1 MRSHW
6 RRWLIGLV
14 LAVAVSMSTGEFIEL
29 QKLSLDELRTRF
41 KLPSSCDPAVTAL
54 TTDPAANQMMVAID
68 CRVRPASP
76 PGPRVPGERSHPR
89 PVGTGS

>member
-41 KLPSSCDPAVTAL
+41 NLPSSCDPAVTAL

-68 CRVRPASP
+68 CRVRPMSP
-76 PGPRVPGERSHPR
+76 PGQRVPGERSHPR